1 MTEQERLAAGL
12 RYLEQQK
19 KADPLESFRSLE
31 GLKGAYERR
40 VQPIINNAMQ
50 TFETG
55 GAIGDLLR
63 AYGSA
68 AAPANAAVLE
78 SMGMPYRGPIT
89 APRQEGVSS
98 GENFRAMGDPRQQA
112 VGQMIG
118 DPANLAQPV
127 GARLANA
134 LKFAKPDAMKMV
146 QELSQGARSQMVERQ
161 AGRTFAAPQ
170 DEALRL
176 AQERAA
182 LPVERFGLGLPP
194 NNTSEQ
200 RAAAMGAVDWFHGT
214 ERLDRLLAKKNLDP
228 RKATSGPMPFGTT
241 APELASKYAIGKA
254 DTSLAATDTGEMANY
269 FQVFPQAM
277 GQRGSVPRSVESVW
291 HLLPQDKKAEILDK
305 AKRVGYQNFDQAE
318 GPLTLHPPGVN
329 AMNVGEDTWNY
340 YLNKES
346 KGNPLAALKQIWAES
361 GALYNQEEKLAEIYK
376 LAGFPYEI
384 SQTNAPWTSA
394 KGVMLGKAMI
404 SNPLITTNVTELQEK
419 VVPFL
424 KEQFKNDRSR
434 TKAYGADQWD
444 KTVRY
449 TPREWVKTL
458 EDDLAAGNNSYVW
471 TSIPDKITEAL
482 KKIGYNG
489 IIDKSGKGGSGT
501 PQDVIIPFVPEQVR
515 SRFAA
520 FDPFRRN
527 AATAAAMG
535 VAAPDLLAKEKKK

>member
-1 MTEQERLAAGL
+1 
-12 RYLEQQK
+12 
-19 KADPLESFRSLE
+19 
-31 GLKGAYERR
+31 
-40 VQPIINNAMQ
+40 MQ

-78 SMGMPYRGPIT
+78 GMGMPYRGPIT

-182 LPVERFGLGLPP
+182 LPVERGGLGLPP

-200 RAAAMGAVDWFHGT
+200 RA
-214 ERLDRLLAKKNLDP
+214 
-228 RKATSGPMPFGTT
+228 
-241 APELASKYAIGKA
+241 
-254 DTSLAATDTGEMANY
+254 
-269 FQVFPQAM
+269 QAM
-277 GQRGSVPRSVESVW
+277 GFLNNVYHGTNADIQ
-291 HLLPQDKKAEILDK
+291 
-305 AKRVGYQNFDQAE
+305 
-318 GPLTLHPPGVN
+318 
-329 AMNVGEDTWNY
+329 AMNVAG
-340 YLNKES
+340 
-346 KGNPLAALKQIWAES
+346 KGKTAGAGVFVTDNPLVAETYLSGSGEGNILPLLLKKEGLLSVNAKGRNWADIDTNTLAAKAGKKRYSLADMELDKNSATSTDELGIIAKDLLGLKGVEIKNVKDLGPSSHIFRAKEYLKEKYGITPDETWSNVTGNQFAE
-361 GALYNQEEKLAEIYK
+361 AKDYMEKLYK
-376 LAGFPYEI
+376 
-384 SQTNAPWTSA
+384 SQKNTVTS
-394 KGVMLGKAMI
+394 VQD
-404 SNPLITTNVTELQEK
+404 P
-419 VVPFL
+419 
-424 KEQFKNDRSR
+424 
-434 TKAYGADQWD
+434 
-444 KTVRY
+444 
-449 TPREWVKTL
+449 
-458 EDDLAAGNNSYVW
+458 DL
-471 TSIPDKITEAL
+471 L
-482 KKIGYNG
+482 
-489 IIDKSGKGGSGT
+489 
-501 PQDVIIPFVPEQVR
+501 R

-527 AATAAAMG
+527 AAIAAAMG